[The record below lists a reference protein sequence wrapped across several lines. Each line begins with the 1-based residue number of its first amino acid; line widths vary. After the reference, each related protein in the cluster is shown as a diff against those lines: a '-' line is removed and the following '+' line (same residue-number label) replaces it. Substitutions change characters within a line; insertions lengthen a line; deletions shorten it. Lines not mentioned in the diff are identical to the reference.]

1 MPRKKSERMRRDTAI
16 AITRRGKTMGVI
28 SLTAL
33 IDREGVAHVGGLGG
47 NAIDSRSGKIEYRVE
62 GNPFMNLAPWQLNDE
77 YINFVLDKMKGGSR
91 RDEKKIVSFPDF
103 EIEEEKLLNVLVKAY
118 NSGIREIEYLHLR
131 KILGR

>member
-1 MPRKKSERMRRDTAI
+1 
-16 AITRRGKTMGVI
+16 
-28 SLTAL
+28 
-33 IDREGVAHVGGLGG
+33 
-47 NAIDSRSGKIEYRVE
+47 
-62 GNPFMNLAPWQLNDE
+62 MNLEPWQLNDE
-77 YINFVLDKMKGGSR
+77 YINFVLEKMEGGWR